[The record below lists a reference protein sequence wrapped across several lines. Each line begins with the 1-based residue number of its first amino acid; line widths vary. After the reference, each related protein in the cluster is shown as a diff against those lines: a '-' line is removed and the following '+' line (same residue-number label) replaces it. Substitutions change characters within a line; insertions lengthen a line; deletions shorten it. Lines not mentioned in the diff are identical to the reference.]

1 LVLSSQVTFV
11 FNDVKV
17 IQQCSMMKSKLSIV
31 PTIQKPSVSRSLSFV
46 VGASI
51 AMFGP
56 ITSWSMD
63 LMFALRD
70 ATRQDSQLASAQA
83 QLRAVQQRL
92 PITQSLFLPTVNAS
106 ANLSQ
111 QWSEVNTNPAVS
123 YMSQGLTLNLSQP
136 VYRLAN
142 VSTLEQSKLSIT
154 QAEAN
159 LASSQQDLA
168 LRVAQ
173 AYFEVLISQDALI
186 TLRAQ
191 EKAISLQFEAAK
203 RNFEVGTATITD
215 QQEAQARLD
224 LTRASVAASQNDLQT
239 KVANLTLLV
248 GERPNVVYAL
258 EPKVVLPSPSPAKE
272 GEWVSAARLQNFG
285 VLQSEISV
293 EVAKREIDKQRAAN
307 YPNLDAVASTGLSK
321 GSSPFNPS
329 AKLQTNSIG
338 FQVSVPLYTGG
349 AIAAR
354 IAEATALYEK
364 ARQDAET
371 ARRTA
376 EQGARSAFLSVNSLM
391 AQAKALEEAEKS
403 SALALESNEL
413 GYQVGVRIN
422 IDVLNAL
429 QQLSST
435 RRDLSKAR
443 YDALLTGLR
452 LKSAAGSLT
461 ADDLRSVNAMLKAE
475 RPVDIPQDLSGTV
488 FDVPV
493 KIGQPLKP
501 R

>member
-1 LVLSSQVTFV
+1 MT
-11 FNDVKV
+11 
-17 IQQCSMMKSKLSIV
+17 KSKSSIV
-31 PTIQKPSVSRSLSFV
+31 LEFSCRIRYQSLSTV
-46 VGASI
+46 VVAGLA
-51 AMFGP
+51 AFGHSQAW
-56 ITSWSMD
+56 TMD
-63 LMFALRD
+63 LMLALRD
-70 ATRQDSQLASAQA
+70 ATRQDSQLAAAQA

-92 PITQSLFLPTVNAS
+92 PQAQSLFLPTVNAS
-106 ANLSQ
+106 ANYGQ
-111 QWSEVNTNPAVS
+111 QWSEVNANPTVS
-123 YMSQGLTLNLSQP
+123 YTSQGLTLSLNQP
-136 VYRLAN
+136 VFRLAN
-142 VSTLEQSKLSIT
+142 FSALEQSKLAIT
-154 QAEAN
+154 QVEAN
-159 LASSQQDLA
+159 VASVQQDLA

-173 AYFEVLISQDALI
+173 SYFEVLISQDALI

-224 LTRASVAASQNDLQT
+224 LTRASVAAAQNDLQT

-248 GERPNVVYAL
+248 GERPRIVYAL
-258 EPKVVLPSPSPAKE
+258 EPKVVLPAPTPAQE
-272 GEWVSAARLQNFG
+272 TQWVSEARKRNFS
-285 VLQSEISV
+285 VLQSEIG
-293 EVAKREIDKQRAAN
+293 EEIAKREIDKQRAAH
-307 YPNLDAVASTGLSK
+307 YPSVDAIAASSASK
-321 GSSPFNPS
+321 GSSPFQPS
-329 AKLQTNSIG
+329 SKIQNNSIS
-338 FQVSVPLYTGG
+338 FQMSVPLYTGG

-354 IAEATALYEK
+354 IAEANASYEK

-371 ARRTA
+371 ARRAA

-493 KIGQPLKP
+493 KIGQPLKS

>member
-1 LVLSSQVTFV
+1 
-11 FNDVKV
+11 
-17 IQQCSMMKSKLSIV
+17 MMKSKSSTVLSL
-31 PTIQKPSVSRSLSFV
+31 KNSSVTRSLTFI
-46 VGASI
+46 VGTSLTV
-51 AMFGP
+51 FGP
-56 ITSWSMD
+56 TTSWSMD
-63 LMFALRD
+63 LMLALRD

-83 QLRAVQQRL
+83 QLRVVQQRL
-92 PITQSLFLPTVNAS
+92 PQAQSLFLPTVNAS
-106 ANLSQ
+106 ANYGQ
-111 QWSEVNTNPAVS
+111 QWSEINTNPTVS
-123 YMSQGLTLNLSQP
+123 YTSQGLTLSLNQP
-136 VYRLAN
+136 VFRLAN
-142 VSTLEQSKLSIT
+142 FSALEQSKLAIT
-154 QAEAN
+154 QVEAS
-159 LASSQQDLA
+159 LASVQQDLV

-186 TLRAQ
+186 TLRSQ
-191 EKAISLQFEAAK
+191 EKAINLQFEAAK

-224 LTRASVAASQNDLQT
+224 LTRASVAVAQNDLQT
-239 KVANLTLLV
+239 KVANLGLLV
-248 GERPNVVYAL
+248 GERPNTVYAL
-258 EPKVVLPSPSPAKE
+258 EPKVVLPAPSPARE
-272 GEWVSAARLQNFG
+272 SEWVSAARKSNFS
-285 VLQSEISV
+285 VLQSEIS
-293 EVAKREIDKQRAAN
+293 EEIAKREIDKQRAAN
-307 YPNLDAVASTGLSK
+307 YPNIDAVASSSASK
-321 GSSPFNPS
+321 GSSPFQPS
-329 AKLQTNSIG
+329 SKVQNNSIS

-354 IAEATALYEK
+354 IAEASAAYEK

-371 ARRTA
+371 ARRAA